1 MAVAVAVAAMAA
13 ATEAAM
19 VVVEAAAEA
28 EVSVADD
35 AALPNKQE
43 PAHAG
48 SFHGERWMD
57 GILGV
62 LICKAK
68 QRSRAQSRTNKV
80 TKGSGPT

>member
-1 MAVAVAVAAMAA
+1 MVAVAVAVAVVADMAA

-19 VVVEAAAEA
+19 AVEKAAAEA

-48 SFHGERWMD
+48 SFHGERWMAFW
-57 GILGV
+57 G
-62 LICKAK
+62 C
-68 QRSRAQSRTNKV
+68 
-80 TKGSGPT
+80 